1 MAHDLVTL
9 NSPAWEELAPPFFAR
24 CVGSAEPSKFGTSR
38 PFVVGGMLYATNR
51 VICVRC
57 KTPPAWDVPNTEFV
71 HRNMGEAFEA
81 ITNRVEATPLCPVDG
96 LCHYCKGVG
105 KMPDHDCREC
115 GGEGTQD
122 VEICDCPHC
131 CGNHPC
137 EDCNGTGKI
146 LAGECEACEGFSV
159 ISPNAPHKMASDYW
173 VARKYA
179 KLLIDMGAT
188 AYLPAAPMS
197 RRAMYFTFPGG
208 EGALMPMTP
217 PRPMDD

>member
-1 MAHDLVTL
+1 MDHDLITL
-9 NSPAWEELAPPFFAR
+9 NDSEWEKLAPPFFAR
-24 CVGSAEPSKFGTSR
+24 CVGSDSSKFVISR
-38 PFVVGGMLYATNR
+38 PFVVGDWLYATDR

-57 KTPPAWDVPNTEFV
+57 RTPQVWGDVPNPKTFPL
-71 HRNMGEAFEA
+71 NMEDAFKS
-81 ITNRVEATPLCPVDG
+81 ITNRVEATPLRPVG
-96 LCHYCKGVG
+96 RPCRWCKGVG

-122 VEICDCPHC
+122 VEICECPHC

-146 LAGECEACEGFSV
+146 LAGDCEACDGLGLAF
-159 ISPNAPHKMASDYW
+159 PDHPHKMTPGYW
-173 VARKYA
+173 IARKYA

-188 AYLPAAPMS
+188 AYLPVDLKS
-197 RRAMYFTFPGG
+197 RRAMCFTFPGG
-208 EGALMPMTP
+208 EGVLMPMSP